1 MFFVSAIIIKLIL
14 VSDKLSLAA
23 FGVTN
28 DEEVWTESHPCGQ
41 GSVVKET
48 TSDIDVEK
56 AMESNSVSIFET
68 KNSSCSNGVK
78 ESILKLAAHQSKAY
92 ETYMQGTLIFL
103 KALEN
108 VQNRPKQF
116 SNEP

>member
-1 MFFVSAIIIKLIL
+1 MSAIIIKLIL

-41 GSVVKET
+41 GSMVKET
-48 TSDIDVEK
+48 TSDVDVEK

-68 KNSSCSNGVK
+68 KNSSYSSSNGVK
-78 ESILKLAAHQSKAY
+78 ESILKLADHQSKAY

-108 VQNRPKQF
+108 VENRPKQF